1 MAVTKNRKF
10 QKLNRGFRLMPNKWY
25 IIVGLIMTRL
35 RCIFMILQFGTF
47 GCQKVKIHFL
57 KKKRKFSKNG
67 FFWRQKLK
75 ISKSA
80 EFQKNLNDG
89 FCRAF
94 KELQE

>member
-1 MAVTKNRKF
+1 MAVTKNRKI
-10 QKLNRGFRLMPNKWY
+10 QKLNPGSRLMPNNWY
-25 IIVGLIMTRL
+25 IIVGLIMTHL
-35 RCIFMILQFGTF
+35 RYFNMILQFGTF
-47 GCQKVKIHFL
+47 GCKKVKIRFF
-57 KKKRKFSKNG
+57 KKKGENQKNG

-94 KELQE
+94 

>member
-1 MAVTKNRKF
+1 
-10 QKLNRGFRLMPNKWY
+10 MPNKWY

-35 RCIFMILQFGTF
+35 RCLFMILQFGTF

-57 KKKRKFSKNG
+57 KKKGGNQKNG

-94 KELQE
+94 KGLQE